1 MRAFA
6 LTFSFTARLRT
17 RRISAAAQRAQ
28 QNGNV
33 MSVYLNTQPSRISLP
48 PSVRAIAASLAFLAM
63 LLLSSV
69 SMVGL
74 TTTQAL
80 ACACGCSVF
89 DVGGLD
95 LPQEQDHGGRV
106 FFEFWDSN
114 QTQNYVGSSRAPAAL
129 NSDKNL
135 NTQWYNVGFSYN
147 FNRDWGIM
155 VRIPT
160 ANRDLTTTTNI
171 AFPGS
176 LNTFNSKSIGDIE
189 IMGMYTG
196 FFKDMS
202 TGIMFGV
209 KLPSGT
215 FTAPGLD
222 RDNQIGTG
230 STDLEVGAF
239 HRGLLTGDNAWQYFG
254 QFLLRRPFLYQAA
267 ADPQGFFDGNPGVV
281 QTYFPSYQIDAAA
294 GIVYNNLY
302 NVLGLDKI
310 TPLAQVIVSN
320 RGRDE
325 GTGADPY
332 NSGFDR
338 VMLSPG
344 VELTKVVDE
353 ANNRVVKLYAD
364 IEVPIYYR
372 ANAANN
378 AGTEG
383 QLLAPYQIKV
393 VASYNF

>member
-1 MRAFA
+1 MRAAASA
-6 LTFSFTARLRT
+6 LSFIARSRRRRT
-17 RRISAAAQRAQ
+17 SAAAQRAQ
-28 QNGNV
+28 QNGNA
-33 MSVYLNTQPSRISLP
+33 MSINLTQQSRKSWLPSG
-48 PSVRAIAASLAFLAM
+48 RALSASLAFVAVV
-63 LLLSSV
+63 LLLPLTV
-69 SMVGL
+69 VGL
-74 TTTQAL
+74 TTTQAF

-106 FFEFWDSN
+106 FFEFWGTN

-129 NSDKNL
+129 NFDKNL

-147 FNRDWGIM
+147 FNRDWGVM

-176 LNTFNSKSIGDIE
+176 LSTFNAKSLGDIE

-202 TGIMFGV
+202 TGLMFGI
-209 KLPSGT
+209 KLPTGT
-215 FTAPGLD
+215 FTAPGMD

>member
-1 MRAFA
+1 MRASA
-6 LTFSFTARLRT
+6 LTSWFIARPRT
-17 RRISAAAQRAQ
+17 RQNSAAARRAQ
-28 QNGNV
+28 HNGKT
-33 MSVYLNTQPSRISLP
+33 MSIIIERNRTPDRYCRIR
-48 PSVRAIAASLAFLAM
+48 VRTASPLAFIAALFLWCV
-63 LLLSSV
+63 SS
-69 SMVGL
+69 
-74 TTTQAL
+74 TTMAL

-106 FFEFWDSN
+106 FFEFWGTD
-114 QTQNYVGSSRAPAAL
+114 QTQNYVGSSRAPASL
-129 NSDKNL
+129 NFDKRL

-147 FNRDWGIM
+147 FDRNWGVM

-176 LNTFNSKSIGDIE
+176 LNTFNAKDIGDIE

-281 QTYFPSYQIDAAA
+281 QTYFPSYQIDGAA
-294 GIVYNNLY
+294 GIVCNNLY
-302 NVLGLDKI
+302 HVLGLDKI
-310 TPLAQVIVSN
+310 TPVAQVIVSN

-344 VELTKVVDE
+344 IELTKVVDE
-353 ANNRVVKLYAD
+353 ANNRVIKLYAD
-364 IEVPIYYR
+364 IEVVAYYR

>member
-6 LTFSFTARLRT
+6 FTVTFTARSRKRRT
-17 RRISAAAQRAQ
+17 SAAAQRAQ

-33 MSVYLNTQPSRISLP
+33 MSIDLNIKQSRISRLP
-48 PSVRAIAASLAFLAM
+48 NGRAVAACLAFVAM
-63 LLLSSV
+63 MLSFV
-69 SMVGL
+69 TIVGL
-74 TTTQAL
+74 STTQAL

-106 FFEFWDSN
+106 FFEFWGTN
-114 QTQNYVGSSRAPAAL
+114 QTTNYVGSSRAPAAL

-147 FNRDWGIM
+147 FNRDWGVM
-155 VRIPT
+155 VRVPT
-160 ANRDLTTTTNI
+160 ANRDLTTTTNL

-176 LNTFNSKSIGDIE
+176 LNTFNSKDIGDIE

-209 KLPSGT
+209 KLPTGT

-281 QTYFPSYQIDAAA
+281 QTYFPSYQIDGAA

-302 NVLGLDKI
+302 RVLGLDKI
-310 TPLAQVIVSN
+310 TPVAQVIVSN

>member
-1 MRAFA
+1 MFKPDLASIFIVRPRA
-6 LTFSFTARLRT
+6 
-17 RRISAAAQRAQ
+17 RRHPAAAGRTNH
-28 QNGNV
+28 NGDN
-33 MSVYLNTQPSRISLP
+33 MSTIIETKQAPACGRLSGRTVT
-48 PSVRAIAASLAFLAM
+48 AFITCLITII
-63 LLLSSV
+63 LSFGPL
-69 SMVGL
+69 VGF
-74 TTTQAL
+74 TTTAAR

-95 LPQEQDHGGRV
+95 LPQEQEHGGRV
-106 FFEFWDSN
+106 FFEFWGTD
-114 QTQNYVGSSRAPAAL
+114 QTQNYVGSSRAPASL
-129 NSDKNL
+129 NSDKRL
-135 NTQWYNVGFSYN
+135 NTQWVNVGFSYN
-147 FNRDWGIM
+147 FNRDWGVM

-160 ANRDLTTTTNI
+160 ANRTLTTDTG
-171 AFPGS
+171 AFAGVTS
-176 LNTFNSKSIGDIE
+176 FNARDIGDIE

-230 STDLEVGAF
+230 STDLLLGAY
-239 HRGLLTGDNAWQYFG
+239 HRGLLSGDNAWQYFS
-254 QFLLRRPFLYQAA
+254 QILWRQPLLYQAA

-281 QTYFPSYQIDAAA
+281 QTYFPAAQIDAVA

-302 NVLGLDKI
+302 HVLGLDKI
-310 TPLAQVIVSN
+310 TPLGQVIVSHRN
-320 RGRDE
+320 ADS
-325 GTGADPY
+325 GTGADPF

-344 VELTKVVDE
+344 IEFTKVVDE
-353 ANNRVVKLYAD
+353 ANNRVIKLYAD
-364 IEVPIYYR
+364 VEIPIYYR